1 MKSVESENAAE
12 TGFEMLKREVDSIQ
26 VKLLST
32 TTPWYRQ
39 ASTLISLLA
48 FLFSFGTTVVSC
60 DRAAEQDRHN
70 WKQEL
75 RGLILQ
81 IVEMPLKNVDLFD
94 KYKTKPLML
103 GNISSMLNQE
113 SSILADQAALVI
125 SKIPDLVTANE
136 YLAVAGAFHNGGLLD
151 RAKDMR
157 DKAIEVSAT
166 PIEAITALRQLAG
179 MAFQRGDVRNGRAF
193 YQEALVIFDKPR
205 FTSFR
210 DPGVVSFTNSYTE
223 LYWAQVEA
231 VAKECDA
238 FHLHLVEA
246 KNLAATIP
254 AGGLEQALAQIGETE
269 SYGCPPVF
277 PTP

>member
-1 MKSVESENAAE
+1 
-12 TGFEMLKREVDSIQ
+12 
-26 VKLLST
+26 
-32 TTPWYRQ
+32 
-39 ASTLISLLA
+39 
-48 FLFSFGTTVVSC
+48 VVSC
-60 DRAAEQDRHN
+60 NRAAEQDRHN

-81 IVEMPLKNVDLFD
+81 IVEMPVKNVELLE

-125 SKIPDLVTANE
+125 STIPELVTANE
-136 YLAVAGAFHNGGLLD
+136 YLAVAGAFHNGGLVD

-157 DKAIEVSAT
+157 DKAIKVSAT
-166 PIEAITALRQLAG
+166 PIEAITALRELAA
-179 MAFQRGDVRNGRAF
+179 MAFQRGEVRNGQAF
-193 YQEALVIFDKPR
+193 YQEALVVFDKPR
-205 FTSFR
+205 FASFR

-223 LYWAQVEA
+223 MFWAQMEA
-231 VAKECDA
+231 LAKKCDA
-238 FHLHLVEA
+238 FHLHLAEA

-254 AGGLEQALAQIGETE
+254 AGTREQALAQIGETE